1 MANLGKCYDF
11 VPEQFADEFLVIMAQ
26 LGCGLAA
33 QELMSRYYRLL
44 KRQIT
49 VMARKRRLSH
59 AEVPDVRQEAEVW
72 VWEAIQHYDTSHF
85 GQPDGRSFRAYLNWL
100 IPRRFSNYIRRFQ
113 RSENHLVR
121 SLEACRAIDS
131 ASDSGWEAKFRR
143 GQDDPVSAVQKEE
156 WREIW
161 KKAWEQL
168 DSKDREIGEL
178 LLEGKKLTWLQTA
191 LHISLP
197 TVKRR
202 KKRFLN
208 NLKAKVKDR

>member
-1 MANLGKCYDF
+1 MAIRAKCYDF
-11 VPEQFADEFLVIMAQ
+11 VPEQLADEFLVIMAK
-26 LGCGLAA
+26 LGCGLAV

-44 KRQIT
+44 KRQIS

-59 AEVPDVRQEAEVW
+59 AEVPDVRQEAELW
-72 VWEAIQHYDTSHF
+72 VWEAIHRYDTSHF
-85 GQPDGRSFRAYLNWL
+85 GLPDGRSFRAYLNWL
-100 IPRRFSNYIRRFQ
+100 IPRRFSNYMRRYQ

-121 SLEACRAIDS
+121 SLEARRAIDG
-131 ASDSGWEAKFRR
+131 ASDSGWEAKFLR
-143 GQDDPVSAVQKEE
+143 GQDDPVSAAQKKE

-161 KKAWEQL
+161 KKAWDQL
-168 DSKDREIGEL
+168 DSLDREIGEL

-191 LHISLP
+191 LRISLP

-208 NLKAKVKDR
+208 NLKAKLQ